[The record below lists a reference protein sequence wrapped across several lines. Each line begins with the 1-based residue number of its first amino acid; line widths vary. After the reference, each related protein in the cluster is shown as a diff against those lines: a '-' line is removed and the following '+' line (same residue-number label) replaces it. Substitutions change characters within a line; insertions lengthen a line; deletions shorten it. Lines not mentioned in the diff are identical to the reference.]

1 MPGLALISMDGISVC
16 RMGVFMEPRISF
28 VTLGVEDLER
38 SSLSWAGPGLPSIPG
53 TCSPLNAGVP
63 NQGSSFPRF
72 ALAHNVRST
81 AEADRAVD
89 YRSASVG

>member
-53 TCSPLNAGVP
+53 TCSPLMPGCP
-63 NQGSSFPRF
+63 TRDQGSRF